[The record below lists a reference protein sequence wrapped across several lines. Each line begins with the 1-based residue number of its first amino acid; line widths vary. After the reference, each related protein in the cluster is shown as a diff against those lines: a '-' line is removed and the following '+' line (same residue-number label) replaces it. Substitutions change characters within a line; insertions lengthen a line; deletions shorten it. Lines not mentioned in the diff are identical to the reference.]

1 MPREVILSIRGKSV
15 NLEHFDVAIV
25 QCIVLNVR
33 KDCKLLCTMKALN
46 EFPITDYESLSTGV
60 AQHSLSNN
68 AISRKLYHIKK
79 PLLQL
84 LTYTFSLLQSIPKV
98 PILLI
103 RQIQELLPSRLD

>member
-1 MPREVILSIRGKSV
+1 
-15 NLEHFDVAIV
+15 
-25 QCIVLNVR
+25 
-33 KDCKLLCTMKALN
+33 MKALN

-68 AISRKLYHIKK
+68 GISRKLYHIKK

-84 LTYTFSLLQSIPKV
+84 LTYPFSLLQSIPKV

-103 RQIQELLPSRLD
+103 RQIQELLPSRLDLKPIRRQLELPFRILALVYKIQR